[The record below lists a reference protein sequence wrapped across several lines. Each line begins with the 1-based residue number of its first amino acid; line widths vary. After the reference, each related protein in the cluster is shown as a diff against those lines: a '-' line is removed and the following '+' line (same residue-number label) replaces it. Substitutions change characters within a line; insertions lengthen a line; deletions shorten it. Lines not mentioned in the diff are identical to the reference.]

1 MTDFVRTYT
10 ERFNE
15 DGSLFAIQT
24 INPDGSESNI
34 PIALDNADYQAYLA
48 SLNPTEQPTCAT
60 KIAWYNANRL
70 TLPRLQGTL

>member
-34 PIALDNADYQAYLA
+34 PIALDNSDYQAYLA
-48 SLNPTEQPTCAT
+48 SLNPA
-60 KIAWYNANRL
+60 K
-70 TLPRLQGTL
+70 

>member
-1 MTDFVRTYT
+1 MTEFVRIYT

-48 SLNPTEQPTCAT
+48 SLNPAE
-60 KIAWYNANRL
+60 
-70 TLPRLQGTL
+70 

>member
-34 PIALDNADYQAYLA
+34 PPDPTNSDYQAYLNKD
-48 SLNPTEQPTCAT
+48 NPQTQP
-60 KIAWYNANRL
+60 L
-70 TLPRLQGTL
+70 G